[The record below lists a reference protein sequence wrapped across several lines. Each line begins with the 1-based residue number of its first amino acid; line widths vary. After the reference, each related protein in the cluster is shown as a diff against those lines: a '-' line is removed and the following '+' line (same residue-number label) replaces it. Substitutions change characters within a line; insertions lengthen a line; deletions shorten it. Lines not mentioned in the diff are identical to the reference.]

1 MSASIKASGYI
12 VYNESAIWSVGVSPQ
27 DAWVNTIKFLNEQP
41 DEETIQKYIDD
52 GFSVGEATQEL
63 IDTVNELGGAIGW
76 NEVNGIHCTEE
87 QKQEYEESLL
97 KVLT

>member
-12 VYNESAIWSVGVSPQ
+12 VYNDSAIWSVGVSPH

-52 GFSVGEATQEL
+52 GFSVEEATQEL
-63 IDTVNELGGAIGW
+63 IDTVNELGGAISW
-76 NEVNGIHCTEE
+76 DEVDGIHCTKE

-97 KVLT
+97 KALT